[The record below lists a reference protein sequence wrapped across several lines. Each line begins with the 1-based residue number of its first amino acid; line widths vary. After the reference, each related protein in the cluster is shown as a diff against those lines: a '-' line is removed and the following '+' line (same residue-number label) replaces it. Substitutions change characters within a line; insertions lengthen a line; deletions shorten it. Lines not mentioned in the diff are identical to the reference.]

1 MFVYHFVFGADI
13 DEGDDDGDD
22 MGKERWWEC
31 RIWTDHV
38 IGDKPRCGAC
48 ANRFKLPYS
57 VRS

>member
-22 MGKERWWEC
+22 VGKERW
-31 RIWTDHV
+31 TDHV
-38 IGDKPRCGAC
+38 MGDKPRCGAC